1 MYCRQSN
8 HTRVKG
14 FTNHVLTSAC
24 PQVAGL
30 AHKYPGLVACR
41 CMSYLQEGAP
51 ASAPQTPS
59 PSQALSVEALPST
72 RADVQ
77 TPARPGGPGAAAGG
91 AADGVPRI
99 TFLYKLVPGVADR
112 SFGASLIP
120 TKDHGHSSL
129 CKSTCM
135 VSDAG
140 HVIPVP
146 LSMNSPEAQALAAM
160 LCYSLF

>member
-1 MYCRQSN
+1 MRL
-8 HTRVKG
+8 VD
-14 FTNHVLTSAC
+14 C

-30 AHKYPGLVACR
+30 AQTYPGLVACR

-51 ASAPQTPS
+51 AAAPLLSSS

-77 TPARPGGPGAAAGG
+77 TPARPGAPGAPAGA

-112 SFGASLIP
+112 SFGASSVLSLRVNADVANKA
-120 TKDHGHSSL
+120 TKHSVTCSPCETGGTEHGPPFP
-129 CKSTCM
+129 ST
-135 VSDAG
+135 G
-140 HVIPVP
+140 
-146 LSMNSPEAQALAAM
+146 
-160 LCYSLF
+160 